1 MDLRIDLSR
10 VEREIQRCSDA
21 ETGRAMRALL
31 DVIRRNT
38 TRIDALEAWKASHE
52 TRSGQPPSPNA

>member
-10 VEREIQRCSDA
+10 VEREIQRCSDP
-21 ETGRAMRALL
+21 ETGRALRALL

-38 TRIDALEAWKASHE
+38 TRIDALETWKASHE
-52 TRSGQPPSPNA
+52 SRAAQPPSPEA